1 MKENDSIN
9 IAVESEIK
17 TTAEEIFA
25 QFGLTKNEAIEL
37 FYRQVAQTRNIP
49 FIERNFNQET
59 IEAVKE
65 VTDKDNLASYGSFAK
80 LRQDLEV

>member
-1 MKENDSIN
+1 MKEKDSIN

-17 TTAEEIFA
+17 IMAEEIFA

-49 FIERNFNQET
+49 FMDRNPLLGLSVIF
-59 IEAVKE
+59 
-65 VTDKDNLASYGSFAK
+65 L
-80 LRQDLEV
+80 